1 MLDELVA
8 LIVSVWEVRDGK
20 VDKLEVSYEG
30 EEPISR
36 LAFLERHFDPYKHLD
51 IKSFMVNMG
60 SYLSELIR
68 VFTMSG
74 IGEFSILMDYLT
86 QNVDNINYMGSV
98 IGRIEE
104 AKKQENEKHSDF
116 S

>member
-1 MLDELVA
+1 MLDEFVA
-8 LIVSVWEVRDGK
+8 LVISLWEVRDGK

-51 IKSFMVNMG
+51 IKSFMVNIG

-104 AKKQENEKHSDF
+104 AKKQEKEKHNDF
-116 S
+116 N